1 MKGLIIKDFY
11 SIKKVMSMYVILTV
25 LLMVYC
31 IVRNR
36 YEFIPAIPIL
46 IFSTTITSTF
56 SMDAAVEWNRLAV
69 TMVEKRKDI
78 VKCKYILFLL
88 IILFGGLCS
97 AVLITPSI
105 IIREINVRATI
116 EIVLLILSIAFCSG
130 SISLGILHFST
141 TTIEKIELGDT
152 HNSGKTVAIVY
163 FETFRLVYKPHS
175 LTGDYIFEQILQWIN
190 CNANIRLDLKN
201 VKALSLNTR
210 GWEEYIEQRSCN
222 SIEDIRR
229 YYYRMCLCHGLYGNI
244 EIIREINKI
253 LKNQN
258 IINEQLILPKLPV
271 LKKIEDIYLG
281 YNKKFYTDTFM
292 TGLSGILYSLL
303 REEID
308 LPSILLLGV

>member
-141 TTIEKIELGDT
+141 TTIEKIELLT
-152 HNSGKTVAIVY
+152 LFSYMASAVVVL
-163 FETFRLVYKPHS
+163 LV
-175 LTGDYIFEQILQWIN
+175 G
-190 CNANIRLDLKN
+190 
-201 VKALSLNTR
+201 
-210 GWEEYIEQRSCN
+210 
-222 SIEDIRR
+222 
-229 YYYRMCLCHGLYGNI
+229 
-244 EIIREINKI
+244 KI
-253 LKNQN
+253 L
-258 IINEQLILPKLPV
+258 
-271 LKKIEDIYLG
+271 G
-281 YNKKFYTDTFM
+281 
-292 TGLSGILYSLL
+292 
-303 REEID
+303 
-308 LPSILLLGV
+308 SILEVDKIIISVINLLAMFVLYYVSFCISVKIFNKRDI

>member
-141 TTIEKIELGDT
+141 TTIEKIVLLT
-152 HNSGKTVAIVY
+152 LFSYMTSAVVVL
-163 FETFRLVYKPHS
+163 LV
-175 LTGDYIFEQILQWIN
+175 G
-190 CNANIRLDLKN
+190 
-201 VKALSLNTR
+201 
-210 GWEEYIEQRSCN
+210 
-222 SIEDIRR
+222 
-229 YYYRMCLCHGLYGNI
+229 
-244 EIIREINKI
+244 KI
-253 LKNQN
+253 L
-258 IINEQLILPKLPV
+258 
-271 LKKIEDIYLG
+271 G
-281 YNKKFYTDTFM
+281 
-292 TGLSGILYSLL
+292 
-303 REEID
+303 
-308 LPSILLLGV
+308 SILEVDKIIISVINLLAMFVLYYVSFCISVKIFNKRDI

>member
-105 IIREINVRATI
+105 IIREINVR
-116 EIVLLILSIAFCSG
+116 
-130 SISLGILHFST
+130 
-141 TTIEKIELGDT
+141 
-152 HNSGKTVAIVY
+152 
-163 FETFRLVYKPHS
+163 
-175 LTGDYIFEQILQWIN
+175 
-190 CNANIRLDLKN
+190 
-201 VKALSLNTR
+201 
-210 GWEEYIEQRSCN
+210 
-222 SIEDIRR
+222 
-229 YYYRMCLCHGLYGNI
+229 LY
-244 EIIREINKI
+244 
-253 LKNQN
+253 QH
-258 IINEQLILPKLPV
+258 
-271 LKKIEDIYLG
+271 
-281 YNKKFYTDTFM
+281 
-292 TGLSGILYSLL
+292 
-303 REEID
+303 
-308 LPSILLLGV
+308 